1 MLRLREERG
10 GTSAHWLSAEANGC
24 VLGLTEDT
32 DYLIDTGRSAATVFI
47 DDVALP
53 GSADGTCCWRP
64 GFYAGRVAVQ
74 VESPGGLRTSY
85 ELDVGSSPTKSGDA
99 CFAEMVTAIR
109 AFDQTLLGGSS
120 SATMAFGRAGR
131 PGRYTDDV
139 LLSRLRR
146 HGPSFLDAVARGV
159 RAPHRSLCA
168 DLQMLPLSRVRTLH
182 PGALRDRRVL
192 ALRSA
197 QADESTAFEAI
208 RIHCQTS
215 APTFDTPAN
224 RALLAL
230 LQRFRATAS
239 QLDRRVEAL
248 KLGGPT
254 DEQQPRVARRRV
266 ELQALSSRVARIL
279 RALPFSEAGSAGT
292 SAAGLTQIAAQ
303 PNYGWAYRLGCLAL
317 TCHVEGEDATD
328 PLHVNHS
335 WGIYETW
342 CYLAVLEAVGKVVGV
357 APAPGAARAVDACLA
372 HTVALPSGGELE
384 VLFQGEFPSE
394 SPGAGRSGW
403 SISRKR
409 IPDIVLVARRGGQQR
424 ALVLDA
430 KWRSGRSNVLEA
442 MESAHLYHDALRIAG
457 VRPAPCLLLLPGAP
471 SVSALEEPSFIDA
484 HGVGAIS
491 HFSVAG
497 VGLTRLED
505 TLKEWLTAP
514 GR

>member
-1 MLRLREERG
+1 MLRLREDRG
-10 GTSAHWLSAEANGC
+10 GAPSDWLSAEANEC
-24 VLGLTEDT
+24 VPGLTEDT
-32 DYLIDTGRSAATVFI
+32 DYLIDTGRSGATVFI

-53 GSADGTCCWRP
+53 ASADGTCCWRP
-64 GFYAGRVAVQ
+64 GFYAGRVAVL
-74 VESPGGLRTSY
+74 VESVGGLRTSY
-85 ELDVGSSPTKSGDA
+85 ELDVGSSPLKSGDA
-99 CFAEMVTAIR
+99 SFAEMVAAIR
-109 AFDQTLLGGSS
+109 TFDQTLLGGTS
-120 SATMAFGRAGR
+120 SATMAFGRAGQ

-146 HGPSFLDAVARGV
+146 HGPSFLDAVARLV

-197 QADESTAFEAI
+197 QADDAMAFEAI
-208 RIHCQTS
+208 RIHCPTS

-230 LQRFRATAS
+230 LRRLRAAAS
-239 QLDRRVEAL
+239 QLDRKVEAL
-248 KLGGPT
+248 KLGGPP

-266 ELQALSSRVARIL
+266 ELQALSSRVARVVK
-279 RALPFSEAGSAGT
+279 ALPFSDVGNAGT

-317 TCHVEGEDATD
+317 TCHVAGADATD
-328 PLHVNHS
+328 ALHVNHS

-342 CYLAVLEAVGKVVGV
+342 CYLAVLEAIGKVLGA
-357 APAPGAARAVDACLA
+357 APAPGVPRAVHADLA
-372 HTVALPSGGELE
+372 YIVPLPGGGELE
-384 VLFQGEFPSE
+384 VLFQGVFPSE
-394 SPGAGRSGW
+394 SPWAGRSGW
-403 SISRKR
+403 SISRER
-409 IPDIVLVARRGGQQR
+409 RPDIVLVARRGGQQR
-424 ALVLDA
+424 AMVLDA

-457 VRPAPCLLLLPGAP
+457 VRPAPCLLLLPGGP
-471 SVSALEEPSFIDA
+471 SVAALEEQSFIDA

-491 HFSVAG
+491 QFSVGG
-497 VGLTRLED
+497 VGLPRLEE
-505 TLKEWLTAP
+505 TLKAWLLEP
-514 GR
+514 DH